1 MLVRRKNEKLRVTRY
16 DCNVEQF
23 YTKIQQKNNYN
34 SPLILLTCLLWET
47 AVFLMY
53 KVVSIQ
59 VVLIRPQAL
68 KLFKNF
74 DHFKYSLRVKK
85 ENIWVEYSSSCKPS
99 NVKILTTRLNELV
112 SKRPVTT
119 LSLVLLFLF
128 VFLFSIVL
136 FITISRNS

>member
-1 MLVRRKNEKLRVTRY
+1 M
-16 DCNVEQF
+16 D
-23 YTKIQQKNNYN
+23 
-34 SPLILLTCLLWET
+34 
-47 AVFLMY
+47 

>member
-1 MLVRRKNEKLRVTRY
+1 MLLRRKNEKLRVTRY

-47 AVFLMY
+47 AVYPMD

-99 NVKILTTRLNELV
+99 NVKILTTRL
-112 SKRPVTT
+112 K
-119 LSLVLLFLF
+119 
-128 VFLFSIVL
+128 
-136 FITISRNS
+136 

>member
-1 MLVRRKNEKLRVTRY
+1 M
-16 DCNVEQF
+16 D
-23 YTKIQQKNNYN
+23 
-34 SPLILLTCLLWET
+34 
-47 AVFLMY
+47 

-74 DHFKYSLRVKK
+74 HHFKYSLHMKK
-85 ENIWVEYSSSCKPS
+85 ENILGEYSSSCKPS
-99 NVKILTTRLNELV
+99 NVKILTIRLNELV

-128 VFLFSIVL
+128 VFCFQ
-136 FITISRNS
+136 